1 MFITQK
7 HISRRTVLKGAGATL
22 ALPFLEA
29 MMPAGKA
36 WAATANGKLAG
47 RTRLIAMEMVHGAA
61 GCAAYGVKQHMW
73 SPVATGRDFDLSITA
88 LKSLEPLREYLT
100 IVSNTHNHA
109 AEAWNAPEIGGDHF
123 RSSSTYLTQ
132 AHPRQTEGS
141 DIHAGMSLDQIY
153 AREYGQDS
161 AIPSMQLCI
170 EPVDQGGGCAYGYA
184 CVYMD
189 TVSWAS
195 DTEPLPMIRDP
206 RAVFDQM
213 FGLGGTA
220 EDRAFRRKVNA
231 SILDWING
239 EVATLNRQL
248 GPRDRT
254 HLADYLDNVREIE
267 RRIQN
272 IEAHNRSGESRD
284 MPEAPIGVPDSYDAH
299 VKLMMDLIAAALQ
312 ADLTRVFTLKL
323 SRDVSGRT
331 FPLAGGK
338 AGDSAFHPA
347 SHHQEKPEN
356 LEIFK
361 AINTYHV
368 SLVPYLAN
376 KLKGIQ
382 EGDGSLLEKSLMIYG
397 SPMGD
402 SNLHNHQRV
411 PLFLLGHAGGKL
423 KGNLHVMTPDDTPMA
438 NVWLTVLNMLGV
450 EKQKF
455 ADSTAALDLNPSV
468 STTAAM

>member
-1 MFITQK
+1 MYLTQK
-7 HISRRTVLKGAGATL
+7 HLSRRTVLKGAGITL

-29 MMPAGKA
+29 MVPAGKA

-47 RTRLIAMEMVHGAA
+47 KTRLIAMEMVHGAA
-61 GCAAYGVKQHMW
+61 GCADYGVKHHMW
-73 SPVATGRDFDLSITA
+73 SPIAAGRDFDLSITA
-88 LKSLEPLREYLT
+88 LKSLEPLRQYLT
-100 IVSNTHNHA
+100 IVTGTHNHA

-132 AHPRQTEGS
+132 AHPKQTEGS
-141 DIHAGMSLDQIY
+141 DIHAGMSIDQIY
-153 AREYGQDS
+153 AKEYGQDS

-189 TVSWAS
+189 TISWAS

-213 FGLGGTA
+213 FGLGGTPA
-220 EDRAFRRKVNA
+220 DRTFRRQVNA

-239 EVATLNRQL
+239 EVADLNRQL
-248 GPRDRT
+248 GARDRA
-254 HLADYLDNVREIE
+254 HLADYLQNVREIE

-272 IEAHNRSGESRD
+272 IEAHNRSGAPREL
-284 MPEAPIGVPDSYDAH
+284 PEAPIGVPDSYDDH
-299 VKLMMDLIAAALQ
+299 VKLMMDLMAAALQ
-312 ADLTRVFTLKL
+312 ADLTRIFTFKL

-338 AGDSAFHPA
+338 AADAAFHPA

-376 KLKGIQ
+376 KLKSIQ
-382 EGDGSLLEKSLMIYG
+382 EGDSNLLEKSLLIYG

-411 PLFLLGHAGGKL
+411 PLFLLGHASGRL
-423 KGNLHVMTPDDTPMA
+423 PGNLHVRPADGTPMA
-438 NVWLTVLNMLGV
+438 NVWLSVLNMLGV

-455 ADSTAALDLNPSV
+455 ADSTAALDLNPPV
-468 STTAAM
+468 SATAA